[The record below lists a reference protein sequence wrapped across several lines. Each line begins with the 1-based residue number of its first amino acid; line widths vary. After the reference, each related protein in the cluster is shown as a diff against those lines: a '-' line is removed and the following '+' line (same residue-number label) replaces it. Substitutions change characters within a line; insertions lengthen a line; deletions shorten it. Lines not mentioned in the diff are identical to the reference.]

1 VARRLALL
9 IANQDFLE
17 ESGLQPLRGP
27 ANDIAAL
34 ARVLQNPSL
43 GNFEVS
49 KFVDKA
55 HHEVTRAIVETLQ
68 SAAAEDFVL
77 IYYSGHGKTSVSGR
91 LYLATADT
99 TQRAFQATAV
109 SAWSLHEAVS
119 ESACREVVLL
129 LDCCYSG
136 AVSQGL
142 RSAIES
148 QLQAVQ
154 NAAGFFILTAS
165 TSIQTAS
172 ENEVEQSGTI
182 MGRFTAAIVE
192 GIESGKADTSGL
204 GEIRLTDL
212 KGYVER
218 SLRGQTPQ
226 FFAHAGSGDPL
237 ISYGSRPGL
246 DQNAL
251 RDLTDEAWYRRLGAV
266 KYLMGVMEKGGTR
279 ESQAARAALSARRA
293 VERDIDVRQA
303 IEDALR
309 LEDVSSP
316 TVTRDKMLRGVN
328 TLANA
333 VKVTLGP
340 KGRTLVI
347 GRSEGKLR
355 STKSGVSVA
364 KQIVLTDSFEDLG
377 AQLIR
382 EVASNTNDKVGDG
395 STTAVVLAQAI
406 VAEGMRAVVAG
417 KDPQDVRRGIDS
429 AAASIVEE
437 IRASS
442 KKIATKDEI
451 TQVATLTANGNRDLG
466 ELIAKAMEKVGTD
479 GAITI
484 EKSNSA
490 NTEVDTTSGIRFDRG
505 YISPYFVTNGE
516 KMITE
521 LENPYILLHE
531 KKLSG
536 LQAMLPVLEAVV
548 QSGRPLLIIAEDV
561 EGEALSTLV
570 VNKLRGGLK
579 VAAVKAP
586 GFGDRRKAMLEDIA
600 ILTSGQVISEGLGIK
615 LENVTL
621 DMLGQ
626 AEKVRLTKDVT
637 IIVAGG
643 GKKVDIEGRTS
654 QIRTQIEETTSDYDR
669 ERLQGRLAKIAGGVA
684 VIRVG
689 GATEV
694 EMNDRIDRLEHALNA
709 TRAAVAEGVVPGGG
723 VALLNASK
731 VLNGFTLEN
740 EDQGAGVEIL
750 RRACQAPIRQIA
762 ENAGVEG
769 SVVVARVLDSNS
781 STLGFNATTKQYED
795 LIHAGILDPAQVIRT
810 ALQEACSAAGL
821 MITTDSAIIEV
832 AQKATGSTESK
843 QPADKQDEFSSG
855 F

>member
-1 VARRLALL
+1 
-9 IANQDFLE
+9 
-17 ESGLQPLRGP
+17 
-27 ANDIAAL
+27 
-34 ARVLQNPSL
+34 LQNPSL
-43 GNFEVS
+43 GNFEIS
-49 KFVDKA
+49 KFLDKA
-55 HHEVTRAIVETLQ
+55 HHEVARAIVETLQ
-68 SAAAEDFVL
+68 SAAPEDFVL
-77 IYYSGHGKTSVSGR
+77 IYYSGHGKTSATGR

-99 TQRAFQATAV
+99 TQRVLQATAV

-172 ENEVEQSGTI
+172 ENEVEHSGKI

-237 ISYGSRPGL
+237 ISYGSHPGL

-251 RDLTDEAWYRRLGAV
+251 KDLSDEAWYRRLGAV

-279 ESQAARAALSARRA
+279 EGQAARAALSARRA
-293 VERDIDVRQA
+293 LERDIDVRQA

-316 TVTRDKMLRGVN
+316 TITRDKMLRGVN

-340 KGRTLVI
+340 KGRTVVI

-395 STTAVVLAQAI
+395 STTAVILAQAI

-417 KDPQDVRRGIDS
+417 NDPLDVRRGIDF
-429 AAASIVEE
+429 AADRIVKE
-437 IRASS
+437 IRASA
-442 KKIATKDEI
+442 KKIATKEEI
-451 TQVATLTANGNRDLG
+451 AQVAALTANGNSDVG
-466 ELIAKAMEKVGTD
+466 ELIAEAMEKVGAE
-479 GAITI
+479 GPITI
-484 EKSNSA
+484 EKSNRSE
-490 NTEVDTTSGIRFDRG
+490 TEVDVTAGIRFDRG
-505 YISPYFVTNGE
+505 YVSPYFVTDAE
-516 KMITE
+516 KTTAE
-521 LENPYILLHE
+521 LEKPYILLHE

-548 QSGRPLLIIAEDV
+548 QSGRPLLIVAEEV
-561 EGEALSTLV
+561 EGEALATLV

-600 ILTSGQVISEGLGIK
+600 ILTGGQVISEDLGIK

-626 AEKVRLTKDVT
+626 AEKVRVAKDTT
-637 IIVAGG
+637 IIVAGA
-643 GKKVDIEGRTS
+643 GKKIDIGGRTS
-654 QIRTQIEETTSDYDR
+654 QVRMQIEETTSDYDR
-669 ERLQGRLAKIAGGVA
+669 EKLQERLEKIAGGVA

-689 GATEV
+689 GASEM

-731 VLNGFTLEN
+731 VLDGFTLEN
-740 EDQGAGVEIL
+740 EDQDAGVEIL

-762 ENAGVEG
+762 ENAGVDG
-769 SVVVARVLDSNS
+769 SVVVGRILESN
-781 STLGFNATTKQYED
+781 LPGFGFNASTKRYED
-795 LIHAGILDPAQVIRT
+795 LINAGVLDPAQVIRT
-810 ALQEACSAAGL
+810 ALEEACSAAGL

-832 AQKATGSTESK
+832 AQKAAGSTGST
-843 QPADKQDEFSSG
+843 QPAEKPDEFSSG